1 MGALW
6 PLLVV
11 VLLPSPARGVAP
23 SSNRRLGAATRFPAT
38 RHRCV
43 TCSASSG
50 GEEPPA
56 EMMSRSQATFNLVK
70 NVVGTGVLTLPSGVA
85 RLSDGGAS
93 SLEVMSAGVSRC
105 E

>member
-1 MGALW
+1 
-6 PLLVV
+6 
-11 VLLPSPARGVAP
+11 
-23 SSNRRLGAATRFPAT
+23 
-38 RHRCV
+38 
-43 TCSASSG
+43 
-50 GEEPPA
+50 
-56 EMMSRSQATFNLVK
+56 MMSRSQATFNLVK